1 MEDKNMNKKFL
12 GCVLASFLSTTVSA
26 KTSVA
31 DNEKQVKDFIQSYEA
46 KVDPAYKKATI
57 TEFDA
62 QISGKD
68 GDYKKS
74 SQAQIDLTNIYANK
88 DDYAVIKKLRKLKV
102 TDKDLKRQLELIYDA
117 YTSNQIAPEKLEA
130 MIKLQTD
137 IESKFN
143 TFRAN
148 IDGKDLTDNEVENI
162 LKTSTN
168 SAEVE
173 KAWKGSKVIGKV
185 VSDDLKKLVLMR
197 NDAARE
203 LGFKNYHQMMLKLN
217 EQDPA
222 QVEKLFN
229 ELDQLTR
236 PAYVSLKKEI
246 DTALAKKFNIP
257 VSKLQPWHYQNRY
270 FQEAPAIY
278 KLDLDTYYKGKDL
291 VKIMENYYASIG
303 MSADD
308 IAARSDLYEK
318 KGKYQHACENNM
330 DRLNDIR
337 VICNIKPNQYWMD
350 TVLHEFGHGL
360 YDKYTDKAMP
370 WTFREPAHI
379 FTTEAIA
386 MMFGR
391 MGSNPQWL
399 HDAVGISR
407 EEQAKI
413 SDSSFKIQR
422 MTQLVFSRWVQVM
435 YRFEKSM
442 YENPK
447 QDLNALWWRL
457 VEKYQLI
464 KKPAGRTEPDWASK
478 IHIATSPAYYHNYLM
493 GELLASQLNAYMVRN
508 IIKSKDIMNQS
519 YFGNKEIGK
528 YLIENVF
535 APGRKF
541 YWNDMIKKATGEELT
556 AKYYAKQF
564 VK

>member
-1 MEDKNMNKKFL
+1 MNKKFL
-12 GCVLASFLSTTVSA
+12 GCILASFLSTAVSA
-26 KTSVA
+26 KSSVA
-31 DNEKQVKDFIQSYEA
+31 DNEKQVKDFIQSYEV
-46 KVDPAYKKATI
+46 KVDPAYKKATVSA
-57 TEFDA
+57 FDA
-62 QISGKD
+62 QISGKET
-68 GDYKKS
+68 DYTKS
-74 SQAQIDLTNIYANK
+74 SQAQIDLSKIYSSK
-88 DDYAVIKKLRKLKV
+88 DDYAVIKKLKKLKV
-102 TDKDLKRQLELIYDA
+102 ADKELKRQLDLIYNA
-117 YTSNQIAPEKLEA
+117 YASNQIAPEKLEA
-130 MIKLQTD
+130 MIKLQTN

-143 TFRAN
+143 TFRAEV
-148 IDGKDLTDNEVENI
+148 DGKKLTDNEIEDT
-162 LKTSTN
+162 LRTSTN

-173 KAWKGSKVIGKV
+173 KAWKGSKVIGKTV
-185 VSDDLKKLVLMR
+185 VEDLKKLVAMR
-197 NDAARE
+197 NAAAKE

-236 PAYVSLKKEI
+236 PTFASLKKDI

-257 VSKLQPWHYQNRY
+257 VSKLEPWHYQNRY

-278 KLDLDTYYKGKDL
+278 KLDVDQYYKGKDL
-291 VKIMENYYASIG
+291 VKLMENYYASIG
-303 MSADD
+303 MSTDD
-308 IAARSDLYEK
+308 IVDRSDLYEK

-337 VICNIKPNQYWMD
+337 VICNIKPNSYWMD
-350 TVLHEFGHGL
+350 TILHEFGHAV
-360 YDKYTDKAMP
+360 YDKYTDKTLP

-391 MGSNPQWL
+391 KASDPQWL
-399 HDAVGISR
+399 HDVVGISK

-413 SDSSFKIQR
+413 SDQSFKIQR
-422 MTQLVFSRWVQVM
+422 LRQLVFSRWAQVM

-457 VEKYQLI
+457 VEKYQLV
-464 KKPAGRTEPDWASK
+464 KKPAGRNEPDWASK
-478 IHIATSPAYYHNYLM
+478 IHVATAPAYYHNYLM
-493 GELLASQLNAYMVRN
+493 GELLASQLNAYMQKHISPV
-508 IIKSKDIMNQS
+508 D
-519 YFGNKEIGK
+519 NKEIGK
-528 YLIENVF
+528 YLTEKVF

-541 YWNDMIKKATGEELT
+541 YWNDMIQKATGEKLT

>member
-1 MEDKNMNKKFL
+1 MNKKFL
-12 GCVLASFLSTTVSA
+12 GCVLASFLSTAVSA
-26 KTSVA
+26 KSSLA
-31 DNEKQVKDFIQSYEA
+31 DNEKQVKEFIQSYEA
-46 KVDPAYKKATI
+46 KVDPAYKKAMI

-62 QISGKD
+62 QLSGKED
-68 GDYKKS
+68 DYKKS
-74 SQAQIDLTNIYANK
+74 SQAQIDLSKIYSNK
-88 DDYAVIKKLRKLKV
+88 EDYAVIKKLKKLKLA
-102 TDKDLKRQLELIYDA
+102 DKDLKRQMELIYNA
-117 YTSNQIAPEKLEA
+117 YTSSQIAPEELEA
-130 MIKLQTD
+130 MIKLQTA
-137 IESKFN
+137 IENKFN
-143 TFRAN
+143 TFRVDL
-148 IDGKDLTDNEVENI
+148 DGKKLTDNEIEKI
-162 LKTSTN
+162 LKTSTS

-173 KAWKGSKVIGKV
+173 KAWKGSKVIGQV
-185 VSDDLKKLVLMR
+185 VSDDIKKLVLMR
-197 NDAARE
+197 NAAAKE

-229 ELDQLTR
+229 ELDNLTR
-236 PAYVSLKKEI
+236 PAFVSLKKDV
-246 DTALAKKFNIP
+246 DTALAKKFNIAA
-257 VSKLQPWHYQNRY
+257 SALQPWHYQNRY

-278 KLDLDTYYKGKDL
+278 TLDLDKYYKDKDL
-291 VKIMENYYASIG
+291 VKLMEGYYASIG
-303 MSADD
+303 MSAED
-308 IAARSDLYEK
+308 IAAHSDLYERS
-318 KGKYQHACENNM
+318 GKYQHACENNM

-337 VICNIKPNQYWMD
+337 VICNIKPNEYWMS

-360 YDKYTDKAMP
+360 YDKYTNKNMP

-391 MGSNPQWL
+391 LSSNPQWL
-399 HDAVGISR
+399 HEVVGISS

-413 SDSSFKIQR
+413 SEASFKIQKL
-422 MTQLVFSRWVQVM
+422 TQLVFSRWAQVM

-442 YENPK
+442 YENPN
-447 QDLNALWWRL
+447 QDLNALWWKL
-457 VEKYQLI
+457 VEKYQLV

-478 IHIATSPAYYHNYLM
+478 IHIATAPAYYHNYLM
-493 GELLASQLNAYMVRN
+493 GELLASQLNAYMVKHN
-508 IIKSKDIMNQS
+508 IKSKDM
-519 YFGNKEIGK
+519 GK

-541 YWNDMIKKATGEELT
+541 YWNEMIQKATGEKLT

>member
-1 MEDKNMNKKFL
+1 MNKKFL

-102 TDKDLKRQLELIYDA
+102 ADKGLKRQLELIYDA

-360 YDKYTDKAMP
+360 YDKYTDKTMP

>member
-1 MEDKNMNKKFL
+1 MNKKLL
-12 GCVLASFLSTTVSA
+12 GCVLASFLSTSVSA
-26 KTSVA
+26 KASVS
-31 DNEKQVKDFIQSYEA
+31 DNEKQVKDFIQGYEA
-46 KVDPAYKKATI
+46 KVDPAYKKATT

-62 QISGKD
+62 QISGKEN
-68 GDYKKS
+68 DYKKS
-74 SQAQIDLTNIYANK
+74 SQAQIDLSKIYSNK
-88 DDYAVIKKLRKLKV
+88 DDYAVIKKLRKLKIA
-102 TDKDLKRQLELIYDA
+102 DKDLKRQLELIYNA
-117 YTSNQIAPEKLEA
+117 YTGNQIAPEKLEA

-143 TFRAN
+143 TFRAD
-148 IDGKDLTDNEVENI
+148 IDGKNLTDNEIENI
-162 LKTSTN
+162 LKSSTS

-173 KAWKGSKVIGKV
+173 KAWKGSKVIGQV
-185 VSDDLKKLVLMR
+185 VSDDIRKLVLMR
-197 NDAARE
+197 NDAAKE

-229 ELDQLTR
+229 ELDKLTR
-236 PAYVSLKKEI
+236 PAFVSLKKDI
-246 DTALAKKFNIP
+246 DASLAKKFNIP

-278 KLDLDTYYKGKDL
+278 KLDLDAYYKGKDL
-291 VKIMENYYASIG
+291 VQIMENYYAGIG
-303 MSADD
+303 MTADD
-308 IAARSDLYEK
+308 IADRSDLYEK
-318 KGKYQHACENNM
+318 SGKYQHACENNM
-330 DRLNDIR
+330 DRLSDIR
-337 VICNIKPNQYWMD
+337 VICNIKPNEYWMG

-360 YDKYTDKAMP
+360 YDKYTVKDMP

-391 MGSNPQWL
+391 MSSNPQWL

-413 SDSSFKIQR
+413 SDASFKIQR
-422 MTQLVFSRWVQVM
+422 MTQLVFSRWAQVM

-442 YENPK
+442 YENPS

-457 VEKYQLI
+457 VEKYQLV

-478 IHIATSPAYYHNYLM
+478 IHIATAPAYYHNYLM
-493 GELLASQLNAYMVRN
+493 GELLASQLNAYMVKN
-508 IIKSKDIMNQS
+508 IIKSKDIRNQS
-519 YFGNKEIGK
+519 YAGNKEIGK
-528 YLIENVF
+528 YLIDKVF
-535 APGRKF
+535 APGRRL
-541 YWNDMIKKATGEELT
+541 YWNDMIQQATGEKLT

>member
-12 GCVLASFLSTTVSA
+12 GCVLASFLSTAVSA
-26 KTSVA
+26 KSSLA
-31 DNEKQVKDFIQSYEA
+31 DNEKQVKEFIQSYEA
-46 KVDPAYKKATI
+46 KVDPAYKKAMI

-62 QISGKD
+62 QLSGKED
-68 GDYKKS
+68 DYKKS
-74 SQAQIDLTNIYANK
+74 SQAQIDLSKIYSNK
-88 DDYAVIKKLRKLKV
+88 EDYAVIKKLKKLKLA
-102 TDKDLKRQLELIYDA
+102 DKDLKRQMELIYNA
-117 YTSNQIAPEKLEA
+117 YTSSQIAPEELEA
-130 MIKLQTD
+130 MIKLQTA
-137 IESKFN
+137 IENKFN
-143 TFRAN
+143 TFRVDL
-148 IDGKDLTDNEVENI
+148 DGKKLTDNEIEKI
-162 LKTSTN
+162 LKTSTS

-173 KAWKGSKVIGKV
+173 KAWKGSKVIGQV
-185 VSDDLKKLVLMR
+185 VSDDIKKLVLMR
-197 NDAARE
+197 NAAAKE

-229 ELDQLTR
+229 ELDNLTR
-236 PAYVSLKKEI
+236 PAFVSLKKDV
-246 DTALAKKFNIP
+246 DTALAKKFNIAA
-257 VSKLQPWHYQNRY
+257 SALQPWHYQNRY

-278 KLDLDTYYKGKDL
+278 TLDLDKYYKDKDL
-291 VKIMENYYASIG
+291 VKLMEGYYASIG
-303 MSADD
+303 MSAED
-308 IAARSDLYEK
+308 IAAHSDLYERS
-318 KGKYQHACENNM
+318 GKYQHACENNM

-337 VICNIKPNQYWMD
+337 VICNIKPNEYWMS

-360 YDKYTDKAMP
+360 YDKYTNKNMP

-391 MGSNPQWL
+391 LSSNPQWL
-399 HDAVGISR
+399 HEVVGISS

-413 SDSSFKIQR
+413 SEASFKIQKL
-422 MTQLVFSRWVQVM
+422 TQLVFSRWAQVM

-442 YENPK
+442 YENPN
-447 QDLNALWWRL
+447 QDLNALWWKL
-457 VEKYQLI
+457 VEKYQLV

-478 IHIATSPAYYHNYLM
+478 IHIATAPAYYHNYLM
-493 GELLASQLNAYMVRN
+493 GELLASQLNAYMVKHN
-508 IIKSKDIMNQS
+508 IKSKDM
-519 YFGNKEIGK
+519 GK

-541 YWNDMIKKATGEELT
+541 YWNEMIQKATGEKLT